1 MSRPLEG
8 VRVLDFTIAQQGPH
22 AMMMLAQMGAEVIRV
37 DRSGPNVPPPRP
49 SPREHHMV
57 GFSFAHALGKSS
69 IAVDVRRPEGRQIV
83 LRLAERADIVTSNF
97 RPGVMEKLGLGF
109 EDMRAV
115 NSRIVYVTGSGWG
128 RLGPYPQRTS
138 LDMAAQAA
146 GGMVWLSGYEGRPP
160 APASCAISDQVGAL
174 TLCAGTLAALVRAER
189 TGEAV
194 HVDTSLYGGGPAL
207 QAWEMNASSLDG
219 HTVRSGAGHAILHAR
234 GAIGRAFEA
243 SDGWITLAVED
254 APTFVRL
261 CEALGAPEL
270 AERYP
275 DDEARVAD
283 IDAIEQRLDELVAA
297 QPADHWLAA
306 LRAQRVPASRVQ
318 SFAEVFA
325 DPQARANG
333 YIGRTTHPDFGEI
346 DVAGLP
352 ILFDRAPVP
361 PPPPAT
367 PGADTE
373 RLLSELGYSDEEIT
387 QLRDDDVV
395 AVAGRELPPP
405 SGGSTG

>member
-22 AMMMLAQMGAEVIRV
+22 SMMMLAQMGAEVVRV
-37 DRSGPNVPPPRP
+37 DRSGPGVAPARPPA
-49 SPREHHMV
+49 RENHMV
-57 GFSFAHALGKSS
+57 GFSFAHALGKRS
-69 IAVDVRRPEGRQIV
+69 IAVDVRRPEGRAIV
-83 LRLAERADIVTSNF
+83 LRLAESVDIVASNF

-109 EDMRAV
+109 EDVRAV
-115 NSRIVYVTGSGWG
+115 NPHIVYVTGSGWG

-160 APASCAISDQVGAL
+160 APASCAISDQVGGL
-174 TLCAGTLAALVRAER
+174 TLCAGTLAALVRADR

-219 HTVRSGAGHAILHAR
+219 RTVRSGPGHAILRSR
-234 GAIGRAFEA
+234 GAIWRAFEA

-254 APTFVRL
+254 APTFARL
-261 CEALGAPEL
+261 CEAVGAPEL

-275 DDEARVAD
+275 DDEARASA
-283 IDAIEQRLDELVAA
+283 IDAIEARLDELLAA
-297 QPADHWLAA
+297 HPAALWLAA
-306 LRAQRVPASRVQ
+306 LRAEGVPSARVQ

-333 YIGRTTHPDFGEI
+333 YVGRTTHPDFGEI

-352 ILFDRAPVP
+352 ILFDPAPIAP
-361 PPPPAT
+361 PPPPT

-373 RLLSELGYSDEEIT
+373 RVLAEAGYGDEEIA
-387 QLRDDDVV
+387 QLRDDGVI
-395 AVAGRELPPP
+395 
-405 SGGSTG
+405 

>member
-37 DRSGPNVPPPRP
+37 DRSGPGVPPARP
-49 SPREHHMV
+49 PVRENHMV

-69 IAVDVRRPEGRQIV
+69 IAVDVRRPEGRAIV

-109 EDMRAV
+109 EDVRAV
-115 NSRIVYVTGSGWG
+115 NPRIVYVTGSGWG

-160 APASCAISDQVGAL
+160 APASCAISDQTGAL
-174 TLCAGTLAALVRAER
+174 TLCAGALAALVRAER

-219 HTVRSGAGHAILHAR
+219 RTVRSGAGHAILHAR

-243 SDGWITLAVED
+243 SDGWITIAAED
-254 APTFVRL
+254 APTFARL
-261 CEALGAPEL
+261 CVAVDAPEL
-270 AERYP
+270 AERFP
-275 DDEARVAD
+275 DDEARASA
-283 IDAIEQRLDELVAA
+283 IEAIEQRLDELLAE
-297 QPADHWLAA
+297 QPAAHWLEA
-306 LRAQRVPASRVQ
+306 LRAADVPASRVQ

-352 ILFDRAPVP
+352 ILFDRAPVA
-361 PPPPAT
+361 PPPPAR
-367 PGADTE
+367 PGADTD
-373 RLLSELGYSDEEIT
+373 RLLAEIGYGEHEIER
-387 QLRDDDVV
+387 LRDDGVI
-395 AVAGRELPPP
+395 
-405 SGGSTG
+405 

>member
-8 VRVLDFTIAQQGPH
+8 IRVLDFTIAQQGPH

-37 DRSGPNVPPPRP
+37 DRTGPNVPPSRP
-49 SPREHHMV
+49 AVRDNHMV

-69 IAVDVRRPEGRQIV
+69 IAVDVRRPEGRAVV
-83 LRLAERADIVTSNF
+83 LRLAETADIVTSNF

-160 APASCAISDQVGAL
+160 APASCAISDQTGGL

-219 HTVRSGAGHAILHAR
+219 RTVRSGPSHAILRSR
-234 GAIGRAFEA
+234 GAIWRAFEV

-254 APTFVRL
+254 APTFARL
-261 CEALGAPEL
+261 SAAVGSPEL
-270 AERYP
+270 AERYA
-275 DDEARVAD
+275 DDESRAAA
-283 IDAIEQRLDELVAA
+283 IDAIEQRLDELLVAQTA
-297 QPADHWLAA
+297 AHWLAA
-306 LRAQRVPASRVQ
+306 LRAQNVPAARVQ

-352 ILFDRAPVP
+352 ILFDRTPVA
-361 PPPPAT
+361 PPPPAR

-373 RLLSELGYSDEEIT
+373 RILVSVGYGEEEIAS
-387 QLRDDDVV
+387 LRDDGVI
-395 AVAGRELPPP
+395 
-405 SGGSTG
+405 